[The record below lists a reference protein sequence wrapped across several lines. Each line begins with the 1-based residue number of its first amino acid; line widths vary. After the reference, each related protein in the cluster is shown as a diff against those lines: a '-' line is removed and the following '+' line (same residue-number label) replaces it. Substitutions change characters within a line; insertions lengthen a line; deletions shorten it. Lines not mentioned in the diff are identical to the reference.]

1 MSFRPTFPALGAQVS
16 RPSPAPGAFVPSL
29 PGPPAGQSQ
38 INDAVPS
45 PATVYSS
52 AKTEQVIDEAVTE
65 QIYDYDLL
73 VSSNLSI

>member
-52 AKTEQVIDEAVTE
+52 AKTEERMTEKVAEQV
-65 QIYDYDLL
+65 YDFDAL
-73 VSSNLSI
+73 VASNLSV

>member
-1 MSFRPTFPALGAQVS
+1 MSFRPTFPDLRVQVS

-38 INDAVPS
+38 INDAAPS

-52 AKTEQVIDEAVTE
+52 AKTESRIAEKVTE
-65 QIYDYDLL
+65 QAYDFEAL
-73 VSSNLSI
+73 VATNLNV